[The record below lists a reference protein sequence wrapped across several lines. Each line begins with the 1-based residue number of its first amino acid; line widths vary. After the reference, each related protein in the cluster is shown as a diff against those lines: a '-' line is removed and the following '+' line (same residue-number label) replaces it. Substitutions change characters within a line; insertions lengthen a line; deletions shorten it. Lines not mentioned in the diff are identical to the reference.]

1 MKRSF
6 FLILLFL
13 SFSLSG
19 QEASKWYKGNLHT
32 HTNLSDGNETPRR
45 VVRWYYDHDYNFLFI
60 TDHNSLTEV
69 ARLDVDPRDDFL
81 VLPGEEI
88 TNSLAKQRLHTIA
101 LFATT
106 PVMPSKGKSSV
117 EILQKDIDNALATSA
132 LVQLNH
138 PLWRWS
144 LTSSEIGQLKGL
156 TLMEIINYNR
166 DSNNFPAGGSRG
178 TEGLWDDLLSKGFQI
193 YGTASDDTHDYLGE
207 FLPSLSYPG
216 KGWIMVRAEEL
227 SPQAIRKSLE
237 RGDFYLSTGVT
248 LEDVSATQ
256 RLYSLKIQARDDEK
270 YTTLFIGKD
279 GKVLREDL
287 SLTPSY
293 APEGGETYVRAK
305 VISSNGETAMTQ
317 PLFLKRP

>member
-32 HTNLSDGNETPRR
+32 HTNLSDGNEPPRR

-166 DSNNFPAGGSRG
+166 DSNNFPA
-178 TEGLWDDLLSKGFQI
+178 
-193 YGTASDDTHDYLGE
+193 
-207 FLPSLSYPG
+207 
-216 KGWIMVRAEEL
+216 
-227 SPQAIRKSLE
+227 
-237 RGDFYLSTGVT
+237 
-248 LEDVSATQ
+248 
-256 RLYSLKIQARDDEK
+256 
-270 YTTLFIGKD
+270 
-279 GKVLREDL
+279 
-287 SLTPSY
+287 
-293 APEGGETYVRAK
+293 
-305 VISSNGETAMTQ
+305 
-317 PLFLKRP
+317 